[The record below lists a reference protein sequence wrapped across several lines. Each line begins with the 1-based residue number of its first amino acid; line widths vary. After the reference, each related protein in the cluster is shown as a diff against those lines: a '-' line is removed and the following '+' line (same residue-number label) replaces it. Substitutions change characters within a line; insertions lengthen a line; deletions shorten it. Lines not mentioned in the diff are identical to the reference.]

1 MNRKPNIL
9 AAFLV
14 VMLCVCML
22 CGCNGGSNG
31 KAVTPSAAP
40 SVQTDSSNI
49 KIPGYESLAFTA
61 DKTEQ
66 SVKLTNPAENACLFR
81 LSLVIDGE
89 TLWTSNEIKPGET
102 VEKLN
107 LSRALSKGA
116 YPAVLKY
123 ECFTLQDK
131 TPLNGAEIKLN
142 IEVK

>member
-1 MNRKPNIL
+1 MKPKLHKIL
-9 AAFLV
+9 AAFLA
-14 VMLCVCML
+14 VMLCVSML
-22 CGCNGGSNG
+22 CGCSGGKDS
-31 KAVTPSAAP
+31 KTETPSA
-40 SVQTDSSNI
+40 VQTNI
-49 KIPGYESLAFTA
+49 KIPGYESLSFTA

-81 LSLVIDGE
+81 LSLIIDGE
-89 TLWTSNEIKPGET
+89 TLWTSGEIKPGET

-142 IEVK
+142 IEVN

>member
-1 MNRKPNIL
+1 MKRKPNIL
-9 AAFLV
+9 AAVLA

-22 CGCNGGSNG
+22 TGCGGEKDS
-31 KAVTPSAAP
+31 KTEAPSA
-40 SVQTDSSNI
+40 VQTGSGNI
-49 KIPGYESLAFTA
+49 KIPGYESLIFTA

-66 SVKLTNPAENACLFR
+66 SVKLTNPVENACLFR
-81 LSLVIDGE
+81 LSLIIDGE
-89 TLWTSNEIKPGET
+89 TLWTSGEIKPGET
-102 VEKLN
+102 VEKLK
-107 LSRALSKGA
+107 LSRALSKGT

>member
-1 MNRKPNIL
+1 MNRKPNIIL
-9 AAFLV
+9 AAVLA

-22 CGCNGGSNG
+22 TGCGGEKDS
-31 KAVTPSAAP
+31 KTEAPSA
-40 SVQTDSSNI
+40 VQTDSGNI
-49 KIPGYESLAFTA
+49 KIPGYESLSFTA

-81 LSLVIDGE
+81 LNLIIDGE
-89 TLWTSNEIKPGET
+89 TLWTSGEIKPGET

>member
-1 MNRKPNIL
+1 MNRKPNIIL
-9 AAFLV
+9 AAFLA
-14 VMLCVCML
+14 VMICVCML
-22 CGCNGGSNG
+22 TGCGGEKDS
-31 KAVTPSAAP
+31 KTEAPSA
-40 SVQTDSSNI
+40 VQTDSNNI
-49 KIPGYESLAFTA
+49 KIPGYESLSFTA

-81 LSLVIDGE
+81 LNLIIDGE
-89 TLWTSNEIKPGET
+89 TLWTSGEIKPGET